1 MNGASNQNGRAKI
14 NLSKL
19 QTSLENEPKPL
30 EIDNSMSSQQPGKL
44 FITITEYQKRM
55 EDELDM
61 KPGDKIEVIT
71 NDEEYNDGWYYGRNL
86 RTREEGLYP
95 KVFTQE
101 ISTPSLVRA
110 KSARRV
116 ASPHANGS
124 LTDLSTMSNEGSVSE
139 LPTPQ
144 PLETA
149 APVKLS
155 LDRTASVKVTMNDI
169 DRALEAFRGES
180 LSSSSGNLHSGGKDE
195 ARNNQAD
202 TTANSFATDTD
213 TDLSRQQILRSSNS
227 VQSLTND
234 TSFGSTSINGI
245 DPKDLAPINA
255 QNWSPEQVTAYFIA
269 SGFDIESSSRFQQHK
284 ISGPILLELE
294 LAHLKELD
302 ISSFGIRF
310 EIFKEIEAIKDVI
323 STHGPTRLTSQLMP
337 AASVNQRSYMG
348 HTRKASQSLD
358 DIPSKSPIVAP
369 SASRSRVSSRHRPY
383 SLALN
388 GRESNADAADSI
400 IAALNAQEDGT
411 NISKP
416 AQPQIDDTNFLS
428 PRRAPKPPSYPSPV
442 QPVRSPTGQHFTP
455 SPSNLEF
462 PQSLRNGPP
471 TIFERAPYMESRSNN
486 NSEVQTPKFQFPRAA
501 PPQLGLESP
510 NDGNQEDKRGNGVA
524 AVENYVGN
532 RSSVIYSGQ
541 HVHRPTKSGG
551 SFVELFNRI
560 STMSPGTARGAQSD
574 VEGLNIEHSQ
584 LQRPTSSIYERSRVA
599 SPSHIKHP
607 SQATA
612 EIKKHRRNSS
622 ILSFFS
628 NKGDDNGKS
637 SPTKKTRSR
646 QASFSHSRKSS
657 AVGYNAGRSFSP
669 EKGSRSP
676 SKRHSIVVSP
686 IAGPVSPVNESVA
699 DDEKRRSV
707 SAKETNGTPG
717 PRDSDLF
724 FDAKEELQE
733 EQKNKRSV
741 SEAVKS
747 KPSRTKTSKN
757 VLSKMKT
764 SAFVEGIR
772 TISVMEAMTQSDCS
786 GWMSKKGSGA
796 MGVWRNRFF
805 TLHGTRLSY
814 FASTTDTRERG
825 LIDITAHRVVPAKED
840 DKLVALYAA
849 STGKG
854 RYCFKLLPP
863 QPGSK
868 KGLTF
873 TQPRVH
879 YFAVDTKEEMRA
891 WMAALIKAT
900 IDIDTSVPI
909 ISSCATPTVSLNK
922 AQEMLSQARE
932 ESRQREEQRFLNEED
947 EDQLLW
953 EQQQQRADS
962 SFPDSSKGTPT
973 PNSSVQMN
981 SNNGSGFHSPF
992 LLASGVLSPGTPQNN
1007 GRFQDQ
1013 PNSDYFLL
1021 GSNYTSN
1028 KI

>member
-1 MNGASNQNGRAKI
+1 MNGASNRDTRTPKLAH
-14 NLSKL
+14 L
-19 QTSLENEPKPL
+19 QTSLENGLKPL
-30 EIDNSMSSQQPGKL
+30 ESNNGKPRPELGKL
-44 FITITEYQKRM
+44 FITITEYHKRM

-71 NDEEYNDGWYYGRNL
+71 DDEEYNDGWYYGRNL
-86 RTREEGLYP
+86 RTEEEGLYP

-116 ASPHANGS
+116 ASPLANS
-124 LTDLSTMSNEGSVSE
+124 STTDLSTMSNEGTTSE

-169 DRALEAFRGES
+169 DKALEAFRGES
-180 LSSSSGNLHSGGKDE
+180 LSSGTSQHAAKNE
-195 ARNNQAD
+195 VRTTAD

-213 TDLSRQQILRSSNS
+213 TDISRQQILEQSNS
-227 VQSLTND
+227 VHSLTND
-234 TSFGSTSINGI
+234 TSFGSTSINGF
-245 DPKDLAPINA
+245 DTKDLTPVNA
-255 QNWSPEQVTAYFIA
+255 QNWSPEQVTAYFIG
-269 SGFDIESSSRFQQHK
+269 SGFDVESSSRFQQHK

-323 STHGPTRLTSQLMP
+323 NTRGPARLPSQLMP
-337 AASVNQRSYMG
+337 APAVNQRSYMS
-348 HTRKASQSLD
+348 HARKTSRSLD
-358 DIPSKSPIVAP
+358 DLPSKVPAVVSPV
-369 SASRSRVSSRHRPY
+369 SRGRVSSKHRPY
-383 SLALN
+383 SLVLG
-388 GRESNADAADSI
+388 GRESNAEAPDNL
-400 IAALNAQEDGT
+400 IAALNAQENG
-411 NISKP
+411 SSVPP
-416 AQPQIDDTNFLS
+416 AKLQLDDTNFLS
-428 PRRAPKPPSYPSPV
+428 PRRAPKPPAYPSPV
-442 QPVRSPTGQHFTP
+442 QPVRSPAAQNFTP
-455 SPSNLEF
+455 SPSNVDF
-462 PQSLRNGPP
+462 PHSLRNGPP
-471 TIFERAPYMESRSNN
+471 TIFERAPYMESRSND
-486 NSEVQTPKFQFPRAA
+486 STELQTPKFQFPKTT
-501 PPQLGLESP
+501 PPQLSSETPDTIDDEEGAGR
-510 NDGNQEDKRGNGVA
+510 NA
-524 AVENYVGN
+524 AIIRPSDNCTGN

-541 HVHRPTKSGG
+541 QGHGPTKSGS

-560 STMSPGTARGAQSD
+560 SMMSPGTARASQGD
-574 VEGLNIEHSQ
+574 VEGLNVDQ
-584 LQRPTSSIYERSRVA
+584 NQFQRPSSSIYEHSRVA
-599 SPSHIKHP
+599 SPSHIKQP
-607 SQATA
+607 SQTA
-612 EIKKHRRNSS
+612 ADIKKHRRNSS
-622 ILSFFS
+622 ILSIFS
-628 NKGDDNGKS
+628 NKGDDNGRS
-637 SPTKKTRSR
+637 SPGKKSRSR
-646 QASFSHSRKSS
+646 RASNSHSRKNS
-657 AVGYNAGRSFSP
+657 AMGFNAGRPYSP

-676 SKRHSIVVSP
+676 TKRHSVI
-686 IAGPVSPVNESVA
+686 VSPVAAPTPPVEDSA
-699 DDEKRRSV
+699 TKEEKRRSV
-707 SAKETNGTPG
+707 SAKEPNGTPG
-717 PRDSDLF
+717 ATDSDLF
-724 FDAKEELQE
+724 FDAKEDLQSD
-733 EQKNKRSV
+733 QKNKRSV

-747 KPSRTKTSKN
+747 KSTRAKTGKGG
-757 VLSKMKT
+757 LSKMKT

-772 TISVMEAMTQSDCS
+772 TISVMEAMTESECS

-825 LIDITAHRVVPAKED
+825 LIDITAHRVLPAKED

-932 ESRQREEQRFLNEED
+932 ETRQREEQRFLNEED
-947 EDQLLW
+947 EDQMLW
-953 EQQQQRADS
+953 EQQQRAELNVQEGTKGS
-962 SFPDSSKGTPT
+962 ST
-973 PNSSVQMN
+973 PNSSVQLN
-981 SNNGSGFHSPF
+981 STNGSGFHSPF

-1007 GRFQDQ
+1007 GRFQEQ
-1013 PNSDYFLL
+1013 PNNDYFLL
-1021 GSNYTSN
+1021 GSNYASN